1 MQEWQKTQEM
11 MINKIVVER
20 AKTIDDAIFGEIQEI
35 ATESGIETKILISKE
50 AVANALRKQIPKKAN
65 ISIKGTTDYNTSVHC
80 PTCHKMLTGIKPH
93 YCSECGQALDW
104 GNEK

>member
-35 ATESGIETKILISKE
+35 ATENGIETKILISKE
-50 AVANALRKQIPKKAN
+50 AVANALKKQIPKKP
-65 ISIKGTTDYNTSVHC
+65 KDYPLSDGQC
-80 PTCHKMLTGIKPH
+80 PTCNAVFDYDWKPKSRF
-93 YCSECGQALDW
+93 CQNCGQRLDW
-104 GNEK
+104 SEP